1 MNRRT
6 GKYYRTKK
14 ILVRMTIYLLLI
26 AGALFSLLPMYWL
39 VRSSFMEMSQIFQMP
54 PVWFPDPVCLENYE
68 RAMTVAPFAKYF
80 RNTAIIVVG
89 VVTGTV
95 LSSSISAFAFSRLQ
109 WKGRDFIFALLLSG
123 MMLPFAVTLIPTFI
137 GWSTVGLTNTY
148 APLIIPAWFGGGM
161 ANIFMLRQFYTGIP
175 RELDE
180 AAIMDGAGAFTVY
193 TQIILPLSKS
203 ALIVVG
209 LFSFMGAWN
218 DFLGPL
224 VYISDPDKYTVALG
238 LQQFKGLYN
247 AQWHLMMAASAIVL
261 LPMIVVYFIGQKYFM
276 DGIALTGIKG

>member
-1 MNRRT
+1 MKRRT
-6 GKYYRTKK
+6 GNYYRTKK
-14 ILVRMTIYLLLI
+14 IIVRTVIYLLL
-26 AGALFSLLPMYWL
+26 AGGAVFSLLPMYWL
-39 VRSSFMEMSQIFQMP
+39 VRSSLMEMSQIFQMP
-54 PVWFPDPVCLENYE
+54 PVWFPDPVCFDNYKK
-68 RAMTVAPFAKYF
+68 AMTVAPFGKYF
-80 RNTAIIVVG
+80 MNTAVIVVG

-95 LSSSISAFAFSRLQ
+95 LSSSVSAFAFSRLQ
-109 WKGRDFIFALLLSG
+109 WKGRDLIFALLLSS

-137 GWSTVGLTNTY
+137 GWSSVGLNNTY

-161 ANIFMLRQFYTGIP
+161 ANIFMLRQFYTSIP
-175 RELDE
+175 KELDE
-180 AAIMDGAGAFTVY
+180 AAIMDGASAFTIY
-193 TQIILPLSKS
+193 SRIILPLSKS

-247 AQWHLMMAASAIVL
+247 AQWHLMMAASAIAL